1 MEQAVILNWSVLIH
15 VYKLENDSFVK
26 LTELN
31 YVTIHPSNFEKQ
43 KVSMATNILTKKL
56 KQFYR

>member
-43 KVSMATNILTKKL
+43 KVSMVMNV
-56 KQFYR
+56 FN